1 MTAEQAAPSSIRI
14 ASIEIENYKSLDKLQ
29 LALPAPSTTEQLDVF
44 VLGSKNGVGKSSV
57 LECCAIALLSGFSPG
72 SRIVSERH
80 QDPEFYRFLIRS
92 GSKEALS
99 KLTLAI
105 DDRVCTA
112 AVRLFPNGDEVTS
125 TGEQGIPYDDEWRRS
140 HLSEDDLLQTI
151 LGRNSEPVIRPP
163 LLMFPSY
170 RKVLEGGLALESLL
184 DPRAARRG
192 SKRLRTDGTTSSLS
206 TFKIALVQAMMAQS
220 GMFEGVMSRSNSG
233 AVIVSLNGLLRE
245 FAGGTVDKLRPGP
258 DGTLELRVSPVDGGP
273 SFSFDG
279 LSSGQK
285 EIIAT
290 LFLIWSTTQ
299 HRPSIVLIDEPE
311 LHLNAEWQRIFVSKL
326 AELAPKNQYILATH
340 SEEIFASVTKD
351 RRLMLRKE

>member
-57 LECCAIALLSGFSPG
+57 LECCAIALLADL
-72 SRIVSERH
+72 
-80 QDPEFYRFLIRS
+80 DPLYMEETQLGLFEEPYRSLIRS
-92 GSKEALS
+92 GSEVASCRLNLTVNDTEIS
-99 KLTLAI
+99 AWARLLPFKLEPRSHNKL
-105 DDRVCTA
+105 RQFY
-112 AVRLFPNGDEVTS
+112 R
-125 TGEQGIPYDDEWRRS
+125 DEWQRS
-140 HLSEDDLLQTI
+140 HHTGDDLLQTI
-151 LGRNSEPVIRPP
+151 LGRNSEPLIRPP

-184 DPRAARRG
+184 DPRATRRS
-192 SKRLRTDGTTSSLS
+192 SKRSRPDGKSPLS

-220 GMFEGVMSRSNSG
+220 GMFEGVMSKSNSD
-233 AVIVSLNGLLRE
+233 AVIFSLNGLLRE

>member
-57 LECCAIALLSGFSPG
+57 LECCAIALLAELVPLYMEETQLRLFEEP
-72 SRIVSERH
+72 
-80 QDPEFYRFLIRS
+80 YRSLIRS
-92 GSKEALS
+92 GSEVASCRL
-99 KLTLAI
+99 KLTVNDTEI
-105 DDRVCTA
+105 SA
-112 AVRLFPNGDEVTS
+112 AARLLPFKLEPRSDNKLR
-125 TGEQGIPYDDEWRRS
+125 QFYRDEWQRS
-140 HLSEDDLLQTI
+140 HHAEDDLLQTI
-151 LGRNSEPVIRPP
+151 LGRNSEPLIHPP

-184 DPRAARRG
+184 DPRTLRRSG
-192 SKRLRTDGTTSSLS
+192 KRWRPDGKSSLS
-206 TFKIALVQAMMAQS
+206 TFKVALVQAMMAQS
-220 GMFEGVMSRSNSG
+220 GMFEGVMSKSNSD